1 MYRTG
6 PVRRTHVI
14 TAEYD
19 PLRDDGEAFAG
30 RLREAGN
37 DVTLERI
44 PGMMHG
50 FLLLWEEFD
59 RARLVIDGIG
69 RMVKDTFRCP

>member
-1 MYRTG
+1 M
-6 PVRRTHVI
+6 I

-19 PLRDDGEAFAG
+19 PLRDDGEAFAK
-30 RLREAGN
+30 RLLEAGN
-37 DVTLERI
+37 DVTLFRV

-59 RARLVIDGIG
+59 RAQRVIDSIG
-69 RMVKDTFRCP
+69 TMVKETFSC